1 MPTSSTKRS
10 HNKENTW
17 NIPQITQEFGVS
29 RTVLNRFKREG
40 MFPSPVEWNPFLG
53 PKTHPRYDRDQ
64 VREALKNYKP
74 YRQEVEAKVNL
85 KLTHEELRKIR
96 TAAKLLYIT
105 PDRYMV
111 DVLNNHARK
120 VLKAEERGTF

>member
-1 MPTSSTKRS
+1 MPTSSIKHS
-10 HNKENTW
+10 HDKENTW
-17 NIPQITQEFGVS
+17 NIPQITQEFGIS

-40 MFPSPVEWNPFLG
+40 IFPSPIEWNPLLG
-53 PKTHPRYDRDQ
+53 PKTHPRYDREQ

-74 YRQEVEAKVNL
+74 YRQEVDTKVSL
-85 KLTHEELRKIR
+85 KLTHEELKKIR
-96 TAAKLLYIT
+96 IAAKLLYIT

>member
-1 MPTSSTKRS
+1 MPTSSIKHS
-10 HNKENTW
+10 HDKENTW
-17 NIPQITQEFGVS
+17 NIPQITQEFGIS

-40 MFPSPVEWNPFLG
+40 IFPSPIEWNPLLG
-53 PKTHPRYDRDQ
+53 PKTHPRYDREQ

-74 YRQEVEAKVNL
+74 YRQEVDTKVSL

-96 TAAKLLYIT
+96 IAAKLLYIT

>member
-1 MPTSSTKRS
+1 MPTSSTKSS